1 MAPERFGRMP
11 GRCERVNENSTAFH
25 RRCAPGDGLSIDTA
39 VLPAARTS
47 VSKPDQHHAVHAL
60 KPGMLMRSLPLPN
73 RPEFRPLAQQAI
85 NHTFIFLW
93 IQGTGEIGQLPP
105 RRKAASKRVKQA
117 ELQIRKLR
125 KLFRSASILAPD
137 VRAAANTPS
146 PLHGASTRML
156 PGQRASGGF
165 RASARQTYGPGQ
177 PQAAAESRQMPQARK
192 GAIGTQ
198 GHMNAALEQRRAFSP
213 VSRARVPNRTLPAN
227 QPQFLQN

>member
-1 MAPERFGRMP
+1 MHDAAQENPQLCASAAAPRRRGSAPERFGRMP

-137 VRAAANTPS
+137 VRAA
-146 PLHGASTRML
+146 
-156 PGQRASGGF
+156 GQYAQPAARRIHKDVAGPARQRRLSSISQADVRPRATASGGRVGGKCRK
-165 RASARQTYGPGQ
+165 RAKAQSELKAT
-177 PQAAAESRQMPQARK
+177 
-192 GAIGTQ
+192 
-198 GHMNAALEQRRAFSP
+198 
-213 VSRARVPNRTLPAN
+213 
-227 QPQFLQN
+227 

>member
-1 MAPERFGRMP
+1 MTLPRKIRNCVQVRPRQGGAGSAPERFGRMP

-137 VRAAANTPS
+137 VRAA
-146 PLHGASTRML
+146 
-156 PGQRASGGF
+156 GQYAQPAARRIHKDVAGPARSGGF
-165 RASARQTYGPGQ
+165 RASARQTYGPGNRKRRQ
-177 PQAAAESRQMPQARK
+177 SRGKCRQAR
-192 GAIGTQ
+192 
-198 GHMNAALEQRRAFSP
+198 QRRQSELKA
-213 VSRARVPNRTLPAN
+213 T
-227 QPQFLQN
+227 